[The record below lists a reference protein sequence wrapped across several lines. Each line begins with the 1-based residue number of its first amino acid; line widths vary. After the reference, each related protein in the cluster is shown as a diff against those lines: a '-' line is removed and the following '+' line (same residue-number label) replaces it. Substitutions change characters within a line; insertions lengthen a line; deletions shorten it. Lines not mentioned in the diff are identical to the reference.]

1 MCRATFTVALP
12 KVIPLPDEPDAG
24 SGLHEFTQT
33 SRSTAPAPAPA
44 LDKTDRLPSAG
55 WHVMTPRGW
64 VGPMHIVQVAR
75 AACLGKIRRT
85 TLLCLDN
92 VNEVIQAG
100 ALGGLFPAESPTAR
114 PLPKTPAPVAAEPAE
129 PADAD
134 NSDPFDALARTGPD
148 PAAALEQLAQ

>member
-12 KVIPLPDEPDAG
+12 RVIPLADEPDPG

-33 SRSTAPAPAPA
+33 ARSTAPAPVPCEAA
-44 LDKTDRLPSAG
+44 HIPSIG

-75 AACLGKIRRT
+75 AACMGKIRRT

-100 ALGGLFPAESPTAR
+100 ALGGLFPAESPTAPTAR
-114 PLPKTPAPVAAEPAE
+114 PQTPAPIAAQ
-129 PADAD
+129 PADGE
-134 NSDPFDALARTGPD
+134 NPFDALTHADHD
-148 PAAALEQLAQ
+148 PAAVLEQLAQI